1 MLVEIPML
9 ASIDLEEQKR
19 KAISKPFRRL
29 LDFADR
35 QVFTGPPESTRD
47 HIMQAS
53 KALQHGQW
61 EQCRDL
67 IQDIKIWSL
76 MPEAPSVKQMLA
88 KRIQEE
94 GLRTFLFAFAP
105 HYKTMSLAFLAR
117 TFSLD
122 RRAVNSIVS
131 RMIWTEELPASL
143 DQSAGVIVFH
153 RVELTR
159 PQQLAQILA
168 EKVGALVEQNEKAL
182 DIRLGG
188 STAWGDRAD
197 NLKGD
202 KRGEQAQERR
212 GRGERR
218 GMSARG
224 ARAGRGARFAQGLGS
239 KAR

>member
-1 MLVEIPML
+1 MAVL
-9 ASIDLEEQKR
+9 
-19 KAISKPFRRL
+19 PFR
-29 LDFADR
+29 
-35 QVFTGPPESTRD
+35 
-47 HIMQAS
+47 
-53 KALQHGQW
+53 
-61 EQCRDL
+61 
-67 IQDIKIWSL
+67 
-76 MPEAPSVKQMLA
+76 
-88 KRIQEE
+88 RIQEE
-94 GLRTFLFAFAP
+94 GLRTYLFTFAP
-105 HYKTMSLAFLAR
+105 HYKTLSLGFLER

-168 EKVGALVEQNEKAL
+168 EKIGVMVEQNEKAL

-188 STAWGDRAD
+188 AIAWGDRVD
-197 NLKGD
+197 GLKGD

-218 GMSARG
+218 GGMSARG
-224 ARAGRGARFAQGLGS
+224 KAGILIQLLPLDSHVLFRCEEWTGS
-239 KAR
+239 TLCTGPRESNDQNSIAVGRYWATSVCA